1 MNYVFILDGVI
12 TFLLVATI
20 IYCWK
25 LSRKIST
32 LHEGRHELNHFIADF
47 NTAITRA
54 ETNITQLKDLSGEAE
69 EKLGE
74 SINKA
79 RNLANDLSFLTD
91 RGENV
96 ADTLESFISGT
107 RTLAK
112 EPERVVQKP
121 VPPVFS
127 PPSNPTAPK
136 ASEEVVQAK
145 RSGVALLAKK
155 IKEKGDAYNK
165 TISAPVQM
173 TPSKKQVLDNAL
185 AQIAA
190 HKNRLH
196 TTKPEKFV
204 PPPVS
209 VKPAVG
215 NAKTSSVENSFNE
228 RRLSESLKA
237 NQQVKQ

>member
-54 ETNITQLKDLSGEAE
+54 ETNINHLKDLSGEAE

-74 SINKA
+74 RIEKA
-79 RNLANDLSFLTD
+79 RHLANDLSFLTD

-96 ADTLESFISGT
+96 ADSLESFISGSRPLT
-107 RTLAK
+107 K
-112 EPERVVQKP
+112 EPERIAKKSTSP
-121 VPPVFS
+121 TPNFS
-127 PPSNPTAPK
+127 PSPVATKTNEDAVK
-136 ASEEVVQAK
+136 AK
-145 RSGVALLAKK
+145 RSGVALLAKA

-165 TISAPVQM
+165 NISAPVQM

-196 TTKPEKFV
+196 TTNKTEKFV
-204 PPPVS
+204 PPTIS
-209 VKPAVG
+209 AGTVKT
-215 NAKTSSVENSFNE
+215 TSAAENSFNE